1 MTGNACIL
9 TDYRTDKCAGCTKLC
24 PHRIALHGLDGD
36 GGRVGNAG
44 LPRDYRYVTIKTSPV
59 RDSQPETYALLDRYV
74 ETFKRKDNDGEERI
88 KSMYLWSESPGTGK
102 TTTASALINAWIA
115 TDYLSAIKAGKQP
128 GQTSA
133 YFLDVNE
140 WQTLY
145 NEFNRPM
152 VPEHISEPASGKYYR
167 AMERA
172 RTAPFAVYDDIGV
185 REASDPFRADLHTLI
200 NHRTTNG
207 LPTVYTSNLPIEDMA
222 EVFDDRLYD
231 RIRDQCAPIHFAGE
245 SKRGRR

>member
-1 MTGNACIL
+1 MADEQRCIL

-24 PHRIALHGLDGD
+24 PHRISLHGLDGD

-44 LPRDYRYVTIKTSPV
+44 LPKDYRYVTMKTSPV
-59 RDSQPETYALLDRYV
+59 RDSQPKAYAFLDRYV
-74 ETFKRKDNDGEERI
+74 ETFKRVEFGGERI

-115 TDYLSAIKAGKQP
+115 ADYLTSVKAGKQP
-128 GQTSA
+128 AQFSA

-152 VPEHISEPASGKYYR
+152 VPEHISKSASEKYYR

-172 RTAPFAVYDDIGV
+172 KAAPFAVYDDIGV
-185 REASDPFRADLHTLI
+185 REASGPFRSDLHTLV
-200 NHRTTNG
+200 NFRTSNG

-222 EVFDDRLYD
+222 EVFDERLYD
-231 RIRDQCAPIHFAGE
+231 RIRDQCVPMHFSGD